1 MADNEILKEIR
12 SLQIE
17 SLQRIT
23 VTETMVDG
31 LVKSQEKM
39 EGAIY
44 GNGGRGLLEAA
55 RDHDSS
61 IERLAALADCVCDNE
76 ERLGELEETEAER
89 QQEKEKQEK
98 LTEATKSDYRKTRL
112 GLISAAILAVVN
124 AIIAIATRIYS
135 P

>member
-1 MADNEILKEIR
+1 MADSDILKEIR

-23 VTETMVDG
+23 VTETKVGD

-39 EGAIY
+39 AASIY
-44 GNGGRGLLEAA
+44 GNGGRGLMEAA
-55 RDHDSS
+55 RDHEAS

-76 ERLGELEETEAER
+76 ERVTELEEAEAKR
-89 QQEKEKQEK
+89 QEEKEKQEELANAAK
-98 LTEATKSDYRKTRL
+98 GDYRKTKL
-112 GLISAAILAVVN
+112 GLISAVVL
-124 AIIAIATRIYS
+124 AIINALIVIGTKVFS

>member
-1 MADNEILKEIR
+1 MTDNEILKEIR

-23 VTETMVDG
+23 VTETKVGD

-39 EGAIY
+39 EAAIY

-61 IERLAALADCVCDNE
+61 IEKLVALADCVCDNE
-76 ERLGELEETEAER
+76 ERVSELEEAEAKR

-98 LTEATKSDYRKTRL
+98 LTEKAKGDYRKTRL
-112 GLISAAILAVVN
+112 GLISAIVLAIVN
-124 AIIAIATRIYS
+124 AIIVIATKVYS

>member
-1 MADNEILKEIR
+1 MADNDILKEIR

-31 LVKSQEKM
+31 LVKGQEKM
-39 EGAIY
+39 ETAIY
-44 GNGGRGLLEAA
+44 GNGGRGLMEAT

-61 IERLAALADCVCDNE
+61 IQRLAALADCVCDNE
-76 ERLGELEETEAER
+76 ERVSELEEAEAER
-89 QQEKEKQEK
+89 QEEKEKQEK
-98 LTEATKSDYRKTRL
+98 QVEAAKGDYRKTKL
-112 GLISAAILAVVN
+112 GLIAAIGLAIVN
-124 AIIAIATRIYS
+124 AIIEIGTKVYS